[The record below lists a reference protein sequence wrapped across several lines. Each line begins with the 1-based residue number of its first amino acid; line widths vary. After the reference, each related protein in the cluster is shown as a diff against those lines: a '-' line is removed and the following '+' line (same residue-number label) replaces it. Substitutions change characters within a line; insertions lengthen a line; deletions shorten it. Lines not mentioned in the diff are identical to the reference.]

1 MVWALGILVVVI
13 IVLGL
18 WAARGR
24 LGQLGPQ
31 LPDRPGPDLP
41 DGPVR
46 AEDLDAVRFAVV
58 TRGYDMEQV
67 DAVLARLAEQLA
79 ATGDAAAPSTQ
90 WPAPDAPQTTGSIS
104 TRPMGDNGG
113 TSTAGGVQ
121 DNPEARN
128 QWQQ

>member
-1 MVWALGILVVVI
+1 MVWALGILVVAI
-13 IVLGL
+13 IALGL
-18 WAARGR
+18 WAARGH

-41 DGPVR
+41 DGPVS
-46 AEDLDAVRFAVV
+46 AEDLNEVRFAVV

-67 DAVLARLAEQLA
+67 DAVLARLADQLA
-79 ATGDAAAPSTQ
+79 ATGDAAAPSTE
-90 WPAPDAPQTTGSIS
+90 WPVPDAPQGSGSIS
-104 TRPMGDNGG
+104 NRSMGDNGG

>member
-41 DGPVR
+41 DGPVG
-46 AEDLDAVRFAVV
+46 AADLDAVKFAVV
-58 TRGYDMEQV
+58 PRGYDMEQV

-79 ATGDAAAPSTQ
+79 ATAAPGCRPGGDAQQEA
-90 WPAPDAPQTTGSIS
+90 GSIS
-104 TRPMGDNGG
+104 SRPMGDNGG
-113 TSTAGGVQ
+113 MSTAGGVQ